1 MNVVVRNIPRLKPS
15 LLAGLEKLGVATVHE
30 ANARKGLLSTRISPI
45 YPGGRIA
52 GNAVTVET
60 GASDNWML
68 HVAVEQCQAG
78 DIMVIAPQSYSATA
92 YFGDLLATMLKTR
105 GVRGLIID
113 GGVRDVSVLKGMDFP
128 VWSESVCAQGPYKD
142 KIGSVN
148 MPVVVGGLTVRAG
161 DAIVADDDGVCVVR
175 REEADAVLAAALA
188 READEEALRQRYLKG
203 EISLDVL
210 NMRAKLAEK
219 GLRYVDFA
227 DVPAA

>member
-1 MNVVVRNIPRLKPS
+1 MNVVVRNIPRTKPAV
-15 LLAGLEKLGVATVHE
+15 LEGLAKLGVATVHE
-30 ANARKGLLSTRISPI
+30 ANARKGLLATHIKPI
-45 YPGGRIA
+45 YPGARIA

-68 HVAVEQCQAG
+68 HVGVEQCQAG
-78 DIMVIAPQSYSATA
+78 DVMVIAPQSYSATA

-105 GVRGLIID
+105 GVRGLVID
-113 GGVRDVSVLKGMDFP
+113 GGVRDVAVLQGMGFP

-148 MPVVVGGLTVRAG
+148 MPIVVAGLTIRAG

-175 REEADAVLAAALA
+175 REDAESVLASALA

-210 NMRAKLAEK
+210 NMRGKLAEK
-219 GLRYVDFA
+219 GLRYVDFK
-227 DVPAA
+227 DVPGI